1 MAKRTRP
8 RKMLCPD
15 PFPITEPMATWL
27 REKFPGVSRGQ
38 VNEAHEEFLDWI
50 RAKQPMYYDWVA
62 VWRNSMRR
70 HFSAGYRKIKTFQ
83 QMAEEEAHARIAARN
98 ANVVAINARRSV
110 GPVAVR
116 RDHFRLGAPSALPV
130 AQDPANAGRIRRLR
144 FGMGGATQDVA
155 EPRKATKPDP
165 DP

>member
-1 MAKRTRP
+1 MAKKRLT
-8 RKMLCPD
+8 KTLCQD
-15 PFPITEPMATWL
+15 PFEITEAMAMWL
-27 REKFPGVSRGQ
+27 REKFSGITKRQ
-38 VNEAHEEFLDWI
+38 VIEAHDEFMDWI

-70 HFSAGYRKIKTFQ
+70 KFSAGYRQVKTFQ